1 MSKIFNFGKYKDVEA
16 SIVAKYDPYYITWG
30 LENITNEMYNR
41 CNFSECKEEFMR
53 TYNEDKTIEECNEE
67 INRDYINKCFLIR
80 YKYDDYII
88 KFLKIDDDYRT
99 VEGICLKKYGLEFIR
114 INFEMFLK
122 FISNIKEEIIEDEFN
137 NKIEEI
143 YNYINNIKY
152 NYEKE

>member
-1 MSKIFNFGKYKDVEA
+1 MS
-16 SIVAKYDPYYITWG
+16 
-30 LENITNEMYNR
+30 
-41 CNFSECKEEFMR
+41 
-53 TYNEDKTIEECNEE
+53 
-67 INRDYINKCFLIR
+67 
-80 YKYDDYII
+80 
-88 KFLKIDDDYRT
+88 
-99 VEGICLKKYGLEFIR
+99 KKYGLEFIR